1 MPVRKNLTRHLL
13 ARCQKFV
20 TPGSLHSIVCVC
32 VAVTN
37 LRCAKKR
44 RKEVI
49 MEKIIVAL
57 DAMGGDYAPEQT
69 VQGAVNAVNSAEEIK
84 VILVGKQDLI
94 QAELAKYEYNS
105 DSIEVVHA
113 EEIIDMGDVPT
124 AAIKNKKDSSL
135 VVAMRLVRDGKAD
148 AVVSAGSTGAI
159 LVGGQLVVGR
169 LKGIKRPPLA
179 PFVPTTKGF
188 SLLIDCGANVDA
200 RPEHLVQF
208 AQMGSIYFENVM
220 GKKNPT
226 VGLLN
231 IGTEEEKGNQLVKD
245 TKPLLKECKGINYI
259 GSIESREIV
268 RGAADVIVCE
278 AFVGNI
284 VLKFFEGLA
293 LTMFDSLKQGLL
305 SSLRTKIGTVLVKPA
320 LKGLKKQFDTS
331 SQGGAPLL
339 GLKGLVVKAH
349 GNSTCKEIE
358 IAIKQC
364 VSFKKQGINEKIKES
379 ICE

>member
-1 MPVRKNLTRHLL
+1 
-13 ARCQKFV
+13 
-20 TPGSLHSIVCVC
+20 
-32 VAVTN
+32 
-37 LRCAKKR
+37 
-44 RKEVI
+44 
-49 MEKIIVAL
+49 MEKVIVAL
-57 DAMGGDYAPEQT
+57 DAMGGDHAPAET
-69 VQGAVNAVNSAEEIK
+69 VKGAVNAVNSSDEIK
-84 VILVGKQDLI
+84 VILVGREAQIKE
-94 QAELAKYEYNS
+94 ELSKYEY
-105 DSIEVVHA
+105 DKDGIEIVNA
-113 EEIIDMGDVPT
+113 TEIIDMGDVPT
-124 AAIKNKKDSSL
+124 SAIKDKKDSSL
-135 VVAMRLVRDGKAD
+135 VVAMKLVREGQAD

-179 PFVPTTKGF
+179 PFIPTTKGF

-208 AQMGSIYFENVM
+208 ARMGSIYFENVM

-245 TKPLLKECKGINYI
+245 TKPLLKECSDINYI

-268 RGAADVIVCE
+268 KGAADVIVCE

-293 LTMFDSLKQGLL
+293 LTLFDSLKQGLL
-305 SSLRTKIGTVLVKPA
+305 SSLRTKIGTILIKPA

-349 GNSTCKEIE
+349 GNSSAKEIE

-364 VSFKKQGINEKIKES
+364 ISFKKQRINEKIKES

>member
-1 MPVRKNLTRHLL
+1 
-13 ARCQKFV
+13 
-20 TPGSLHSIVCVC
+20 
-32 VAVTN
+32 
-37 LRCAKKR
+37 
-44 RKEVI
+44 
-49 MEKIIVAL
+49 MEKVIVAL
-57 DAMGGDYAPEQT
+57 DAMGGDYAPAET
-69 VQGAVNAVNSAEEIK
+69 VKGAVNAVNSSDEIK
-84 VILVGKQDLI
+84 VILVGRETQIKE
-94 QAELAKYEYNS
+94 ELAKYEYDKNE
-105 DSIEVVHA
+105 IEIVNA
-113 EEIIDMGDVPT
+113 TEIIDMGDVPT
-124 AAIKNKKDSSL
+124 AAIKDKKDSSL
-135 VVAMRLVRDGKAD
+135 VVAMKLVREGRAD

-179 PFVPTTKGF
+179 PFIPTTNGF

-208 AQMGSIYFENVM
+208 ARMGSIYFENVM

-226 VGLLN
+226 IGLLN
-231 IGTEEEKGNQLVKD
+231 IGTEEEKGNQLIKD
-245 TKPLLKECKGINYI
+245 TKPLLKECSDINYI

-268 RGAADVIVCE
+268 KGAADVIVCE

-293 LTMFDSLKQGLL
+293 LTLFDSLKQGLL
-305 SSLRTKIGTVLVKPA
+305 SSLRTKIGTILIKPA

-349 GNSTCKEIE
+349 GNSSAKEIE

-364 VSFKKQGINEKIKES
+364 ISFKKQKINEKIKES